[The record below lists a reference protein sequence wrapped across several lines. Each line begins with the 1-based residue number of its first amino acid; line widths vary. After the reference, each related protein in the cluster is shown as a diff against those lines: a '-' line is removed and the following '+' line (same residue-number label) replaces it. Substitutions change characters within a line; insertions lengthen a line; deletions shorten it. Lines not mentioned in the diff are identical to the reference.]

1 MSKLKYLLVTDV
13 EIALSDKFGNKLK
26 FKVWHYMVALALAW
40 LIIPFVPVQ
49 SAIAQAAILLFGFL
63 TWLSYGVIGRAVR
76 KDTRVNLVLMHRMFV
91 FLYSIIASIALAIW
105 YIRQDTHDAVFGLVF
120 WPSAVIIGLI
130 LVANAASILV
140 QLYRGKKDI
149 KNMGKDELF
158 Q

>member
-1 MSKLKYLLVTDV
+1 MSKLKYLLTTEV
-13 EIALSDKFGNKLK
+13 ELALVDKLGKKLK
-26 FKVWHYMVALALAW
+26 FKVWHYMAALALAW
-40 LIIPFVPVQ
+40 LIIPFVPAQ
-49 SAIAQAAILLFGFL
+49 STLAQAAILVFGFL

-76 KDTRVNLVLMHRMFV
+76 KDTRVNLVLMHRMLV
-91 FLYSIIASIALAIW
+91 FLYSIIASIALAVW
-105 YIRQDTHDAVFGLVF
+105 YIRADTHDLNFGLVF

-149 KNMGKDELF
+149 KNMSKDELF